1 MLAKNA
7 ATQAIYLKDYTP
19 PAFLIS
25 HCDLTFDLTAN
36 NTKVKASYR
45 IKANLENRAN
55 TLIMDGENLRL
66 LNIAI
71 NDKALTESQY
81 KVDGDE
87 LHVFDVPEKF
97 ELTVENTNNPAANT
111 ALSGLYQSGD
121 MLCTQCEAQ
130 GFRRITYS
138 LDRPDVLSTYK
149 VTLRASHKDY
159 PLLLS
164 NGNLIDSGKNE
175 DQHWACWHDPHPKP
189 TYLFAL
195 VAGDLSRVSD
205 QFVTKSGRTVDLHIL
220 TRPEDQDKTHHA
232 MQSLKRSMS
241 WDEQVYGLEYDL
253 DVFHIVAVSD
263 FNMGAMENKSLN
275 IFNTRYVLANPQIA
289 TDGDY
294 HNIEGVIGHEYF
306 HNWSGNRVTCR
317 DWFQLSLKEGFT
329 VLRDQTFSADMGSE
343 GVQRIND
350 VIRLRTAQFTE
361 DAGPT
366 AHSVRPESYEEINNF
381 YTATVYEKGAEVV
394 GMLRTLLG
402 TEDFRKGTD
411 LYFKRFDGQAVTTD
425 DFIACMEE
433 TSNRDF
439 SQFKRWYSQAGT
451 PVLEVTTSYDPK
463 TETFT
468 LNFKQTVPDTPGQTN
483 KQPTLIP
490 VRCALLGE
498 IGQRTNFDLDGKVR
512 DEAVLEIGQGEQT
525 FVLNKVTECPTPSL
539 LRGFSAPVKLE
550 IEQSNDT
557 LSFLMAHDDDPFN
570 RWEASQSA
578 ALDEIEQC
586 MASDSPSD
594 LIGNYKLNAHYA
606 KAIENILDDQT
617 TDPALLAQLLSL
629 PSESIISQGQS
640 VIDPDLVHVAREQVI
655 SLIAEQFNNKLMAR
669 YRQSFDVNNGNW
681 NTRQVAHRSL
691 RDTCLSILSR
701 LNTPQSQTLAFTQ
714 YENAQCMTDTIAAMS
729 NIISSSHAER
739 QSVVI
744 DFHSKWQ
751 KEDLLIYKWLSLQA
765 TQQNQHSLETVKIL
779 TDHVDFDRTN
789 PNKVFS
795 LIGGFLHSNPTGFHQ
810 LSGEGYAF
818 ASEWV
823 LILDAL
829 NPQVASR
836 MVQCFNQW
844 KRYDNDRQAMMKQ
857 EMVKISKHE
866 GLSPDVSE
874 IINKALG

>member
-1 MLAKNA
+1 MLSKNA
-7 ATQAIYLKDYTP
+7 AAPTVYLKDYKP
-19 PAFLIS
+19 PSLLLK
-25 HCDLTFDLTAN
+25 HCDLDFDLSSD
-36 NTKVKASYR
+36 NTVVKANYK
-45 IKANLENRAN
+45 IEINPENPSD
-55 TLIMDGENLRL
+55 TLVLDGENLTL
-66 LNIAI
+66 ISIAI
-71 NDKALTESQY
+71 DGVSLKEERYKYEGDQLHIFGMPTASTLTIENSND
-81 KVDGDE
+81 
-87 LHVFDVPEKF
+87 
-97 ELTVENTNNPAANT
+97 PAANT
-111 ALSGLYQSGD
+111 ALSGLYKSGD

-130 GFRRITYS
+130 GFRRITFS
-138 LDRPDVLSTYK
+138 LDRPDVLCTYK
-149 VTLRASHKDY
+149 VTLRANKADY

-164 NGNLIDSGKNE
+164 NGNLVDSGEE
-175 DQHWACWHDPHPKP
+175 DGQHYACWDDPHPKP

-195 VAGDLSRVSD
+195 VAGDLACDSD
-205 QFVTKSGRTVDLHIL
+205 QFTTQSGRVVDLHVL
-220 TRPEDQDKTHHA
+220 TRPEDAGKTQHA
-232 MQSLKRSMS
+232 MESLKRSML

-253 DVFHIVAVSD
+253 DVYHIVAVSD

-275 IFNTRYVLANPQIA
+275 IFNTRNVLANPDIA
-289 TDGDY
+289 TDSDY

-329 VLRDQTFSADMGSE
+329 VLRDQTFRADMGSA

-350 VIRLRTAQFTE
+350 VIRLRTAQFKE

-366 AHSVRPESYEEINNF
+366 AHSVRPEKYQEINNF

-402 TEDFRKGTD
+402 NKDFRKGTD

-425 DFIACMEE
+425 DFVACMEE
-433 TSNRDF
+433 VSNRDF

-451 PVLEVTTSYDPK
+451 PVLEVTTSYSK
-463 TETFT
+463 AETLT
-468 LNFKQTVPDTPGQTN
+468 VNFKQTVPDTPGQSN
-483 KQPTLIP
+483 KLPTLIP

-498 IGQRTNFDLDGKVR
+498 NGQRINFDLDGKINN
-512 DEAVLEIGQGEQT
+512 EAVLEIDQREQT
-525 FVLNKVTECPTPSL
+525 IVLNKVTERPTPSL

-550 IEQSNDT
+550 IKQSNDT

-586 MASDSPSD
+586 MASDSVNS
-594 LIGNYKLNAHYA
+594 YKLNTHYT
-606 KAIENILDDQT
+606 KAIQNILDDQT
-617 TDPALLAQLLSL
+617 TDPALLAQLLRL
-629 PSESIISQGQS
+629 PSASIISQSQS
-640 VIDPDLVHVAREQVI
+640 VIDPDLIDNVREQVI
-655 SLIAEQFNNKLMAR
+655 SQIAEQFSDSLLAR
-669 YRQSFDVNNGNW
+669 YQQSFNANDGRW
-681 NTRQVAHRSL
+681 NTQQVAHRSL

-701 LNTPQSQTLAFTQ
+701 LDTPESQTLAFTQ

-765 TQQNQHSLETVKIL
+765 TQQNQHSLETVKSL
-779 TDHVDFDRTN
+779 TNHADFDPTN
-789 PNKVFS
+789 PNKVYA
-795 LIGGFLHSNPTGFHQ
+795 LIGGYLHSNPTGFHQ

-818 ASEWV
+818 ASQWV

-844 KRYDNDRQAMMKQ
+844 KRYDSDRQAMMKK
-857 EMVKISKHE
+857 EMLKISKHQ
-866 GLSPDVSE
+866 GLSSDVSE
-874 IINKALG
+874 IIIKALG